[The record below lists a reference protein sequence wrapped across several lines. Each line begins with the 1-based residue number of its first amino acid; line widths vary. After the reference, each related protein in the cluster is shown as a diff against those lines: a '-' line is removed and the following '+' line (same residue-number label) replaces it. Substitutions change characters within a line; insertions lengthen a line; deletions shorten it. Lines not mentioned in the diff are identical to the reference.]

1 MKFPFQCG
9 LARVDARTN
18 GLTYTEI
25 KIGVKELE
33 RAFLIHRAHA
43 VLLPFVSDA
52 HRAQLDRRDADT

>member
-1 MKFPFQCG
+1 VSVKFPFRCE

-33 RAFLIHRAHA
+33 RALLIH
-43 VLLPFVSDA
+43 
-52 HRAQLDRRDADT
+52 